1 MRARTVLAL
10 LCSVVAISAVS
21 GCSSKQPDA
30 KEQAAKLDRSKID
43 DEVANPPAAG
53 GANQQQNNNSGNSR
67 E

>member
-1 MRARTVLAL
+1 MRSRTVLAL

-43 DEVANPPAAG
+43 DEVS
-53 GANQQQNNNSGNSR
+53 QSQSGNNGQQSTNGQAGK
-67 E
+67 